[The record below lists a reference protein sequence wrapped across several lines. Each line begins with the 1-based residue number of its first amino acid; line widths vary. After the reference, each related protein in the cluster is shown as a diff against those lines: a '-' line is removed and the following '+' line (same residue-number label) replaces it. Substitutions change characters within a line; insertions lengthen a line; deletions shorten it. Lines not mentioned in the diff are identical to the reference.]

1 MVKRNM
7 IHTKRMPEMLSD
19 VTVQP
24 IMFVLLFAF
33 VFGASIATRGGASY
47 REFLLPGIQAQ
58 TIVFTAFVVSTGI
71 TADIE
76 KGIIDR
82 FRSLPIRRSAV
93 LIGRS
98 VASLLHSSIGVVV
111 MAVTGLCIGWRIRGG
126 VAEAVLAFGLILV
139 FGFGMIWFGILIGSL
154 MRSVEAVN
162 GVMFTV
168 LFPITFL
175 ANTFAPTEPMPH
187 WLRVIAEWNPVSS
200 LAQAMRELWG
210 NGPAAP
216 PDAQLPLHHP
226 VLATILWSLALTA
239 IIRAVRIARLRASHR
254 ELARPPSA
262 RLQPRRPALALPLL
276 ECHFAGHWSAGRE
289 ELAPGVHGVLGGLQ
303 PLRDQQ
309 FGGVGGLLA
318 ERRTSGRSAAVKFSS
333 TNDAPILAAGRA
345 ADADAHPLK
354 VVGAQRRRHRPQ
366 AVVAGHAAAELQ
378 PDAAEVDV
386 ELVVDDH
393 DVGGRHRV
401 ELRQRPDLAARLV
414 HVASAAWPAPPAG
427 RRACPVTTSAPDFLC
442 TLNVEPD
449 ALGQQVGDDE
459 AEVVPGRG
467 VVGPG
472 IAQAHHQ

>member
-1 MVKRNM
+1 MTTTESKTPDTLERPQIRQTNIAQQSWIMVKRNM

-33 VFGASIATRGGASY
+33 VFGASIATQGSASY

-71 TADIE
+71 TADVE

-98 VASLLHSSIGVVV
+98 IASLLHSSIGVVV

-126 VAEAVLAFGLILV
+126 VVDAVLAFALILV

-175 ANTFAPTEPMPH
+175 ANTFAPTEPMPR

-210 NGPAAP
+210 NGPPAP
-216 PDAQLPLHHP
+216 PEAQLPLHHP
-226 VLATILWSLALTA
+226 VLATILWSVAMTA
-239 IIRAVRIARLRASHR
+239 VIAPFALRAY
-254 ELARPPSA
+254 A
-262 RLQPRRPALALPLL
+262 
-276 ECHFAGHWSAGRE
+276 
-289 ELAPGVHGVLGGLQ
+289 
-303 PLRDQQ
+303 
-309 FGGVGGLLA
+309 
-318 ERRTSGRSAAVKFSS
+318 RRT
-333 TNDAPILAAGRA
+333 
-345 ADADAHPLK
+345 
-354 VVGAQRRRHRPQ
+354 
-366 AVVAGHAAAELQ
+366 
-378 PDAAEVDV
+378 
-386 ELVVDDH
+386 
-393 DVGGRHRV
+393 
-401 ELRQRPDLAARLV
+401 
-414 HVASAAWPAPPAG
+414 
-427 RRACPVTTSAPDFLC
+427 
-442 TLNVEPD
+442 
-449 ALGQQVGDDE
+449 GD
-459 AEVVPGRG
+459 
-467 VVGPG
+467 
-472 IAQAHHQ
+472 

>member
-1 MVKRNM
+1 MTTVVPKPQLTPRRPAIRPTNIAQQSWIMVKRNM

-33 VFGASIATRGGASY
+33 LFGASIATAGGASY

-71 TADIE
+71 TADVE

-98 VASLLHSSIGVVV
+98 VASLIHSSIGVVV
-111 MAVTGLCIGWRIRGG
+111 MAITGLCIGWRIRGG
-126 VAEAVLAFGLILV
+126 VVDAVLAFALILV
-139 FGFGMIWFGILIGSL
+139 FGFGMIWFGILIGSI

-187 WLRVIAEWNPVSS
+187 WLRVAAEWNPVSS

-226 VLATILWSLALTA
+226 VLATILWSLAMTA
-239 IIRAVRIARLRASHR
+239 VIAPFALRAY
-254 ELARPPSA
+254 A
-262 RLQPRRPALALPLL
+262 
-276 ECHFAGHWSAGRE
+276 
-289 ELAPGVHGVLGGLQ
+289 
-303 PLRDQQ
+303 
-309 FGGVGGLLA
+309 
-318 ERRTSGRSAAVKFSS
+318 RRTS
-333 TNDAPILAAGRA
+333 D
-345 ADADAHPLK
+345 
-354 VVGAQRRRHRPQ
+354 
-366 AVVAGHAAAELQ
+366 
-378 PDAAEVDV
+378 
-386 ELVVDDH
+386 
-393 DVGGRHRV
+393 
-401 ELRQRPDLAARLV
+401 
-414 HVASAAWPAPPAG
+414 
-427 RRACPVTTSAPDFLC
+427 
-442 TLNVEPD
+442 
-449 ALGQQVGDDE
+449 
-459 AEVVPGRG
+459 
-467 VVGPG
+467 
-472 IAQAHHQ
+472 

>member
-1 MVKRNM
+1 MTTTEDRANDTIERPQTRQTNIVEQSWIMVKRNM

-33 VFGASIATRGGASY
+33 VFGASIATRGSASY

-98 VASLLHSSIGVVV
+98 IASLLHSSIGVVV

-126 VAEAVLAFGLILV
+126 VVDAVLAFALILV

-175 ANTFAPTEPMPH
+175 ANTFAPTEPMPR

-200 LAQAMRELWG
+200 LAQAVRELWG
-210 NGPAAP
+210 NGPPAP

-226 VLATILWSLALTA
+226 VLATILWSLAIT
-239 IIRAVRIARLRASHR
+239 
-254 ELARPPSA
+254 
-262 RLQPRRPALALPLL
+262 
-276 ECHFAGHWSAGRE
+276 
-289 ELAPGVHGVLGGLQ
+289 
-303 PLRDQQ
+303 
-309 FGGVGGLLA
+309 
-318 ERRTSGRSAAVKFSS
+318 
-333 TNDAPILAAGRA
+333 
-345 ADADAHPLK
+345 
-354 VVGAQRRRHRPQ
+354 
-366 AVVAGHAAAELQ
+366 AVVAPFA
-378 PDAAEVDV
+378 
-386 ELVVDDH
+386 
-393 DVGGRHRV
+393 
-401 ELRQRPDLAARLV
+401 LRAYAR
-414 HVASAAWPAPPAG
+414 
-427 RRACPVTTSAPDFLC
+427 RT
-442 TLNVEPD
+442 
-449 ALGQQVGDDE
+449 GD
-459 AEVVPGRG
+459 
-467 VVGPG
+467 
-472 IAQAHHQ
+472 

>member
-1 MVKRNM
+1 MTTTVAAASPDTAQQPRIRPTNLAQQSWVMVKRNL

-58 TIVFTAFVVSTGI
+58 TIVFTAFVVASGI
-71 TADIE
+71 TADVE

-82 FRSLPIRRSAV
+82 FRSLPIRRSSV

-98 VASLLHSSIGVVV
+98 IASLIHSSIGVVV

-126 VAEAVLAFGLILV
+126 IGDAVLAFALILV
-139 FGFGMIWFGILIGSL
+139 FGFGIIWFGILVGSL

-175 ANTFAPTEPMPH
+175 ANTFAPTEPMPR

-226 VLATILWSLALTA
+226 ILSTILWSLAMTA
-239 IIRAVRIARLRASHR
+239 VIAPFALRAY
-254 ELARPPSA
+254 A
-262 RLQPRRPALALPLL
+262 
-276 ECHFAGHWSAGRE
+276 
-289 ELAPGVHGVLGGLQ
+289 
-303 PLRDQQ
+303 
-309 FGGVGGLLA
+309 
-318 ERRTSGRSAAVKFSS
+318 RRTS
-333 TNDAPILAAGRA
+333 D
-345 ADADAHPLK
+345 
-354 VVGAQRRRHRPQ
+354 
-366 AVVAGHAAAELQ
+366 
-378 PDAAEVDV
+378 
-386 ELVVDDH
+386 
-393 DVGGRHRV
+393 
-401 ELRQRPDLAARLV
+401 
-414 HVASAAWPAPPAG
+414 
-427 RRACPVTTSAPDFLC
+427 
-442 TLNVEPD
+442 
-449 ALGQQVGDDE
+449 
-459 AEVVPGRG
+459 
-467 VVGPG
+467 
-472 IAQAHHQ
+472 